1 MQQAFNAK
9 TTADEVLDGIDLT
22 GTNVLL
28 TGCASG
34 LGFETLRV
42 LTAHGAHVIAAARTL
57 AAAEQ
62 ACARA
67 GGSTTPLAC
76 DLADLAAVRRAC
88 AQVIATGLP
97 LHRIIANAGIMM
109 LPRLEQIDGIEKQFY
124 VNFLAHYAL
133 IAGVLG
139 AVPRHAGARI
149 VILASEAHRRAPPGG
164 VELENLSGER
174 DYEPM
179 RAYGQSNVARIL
191 YARALARRLADS
203 GITANSLHPGVIGS
217 TALFRHLNPLLR
229 GVVRLFSKTI
239 AQGAATQ
246 CYVAAH
252 PPAQGITG
260 QYFSDCHVATSPRRH
275 ADQRRPGRCARR
287 AVVDDRRTADLTAG
301 ALSRR
306 RASTRQALGG

>member
-9 TTADEVLDGIDLT
+9 TTADEVLDGLDLT

-67 GGSTTPLAC
+67 GGGTTPLAC
-76 DLADLAAVRRAC
+76 DLADLASVRRAC
-88 AQVIATGLP
+88 AKVIATGLP

-133 IAGVLG
+133 ISGVLD

-149 VILASEAHRRAPPGG
+149 VVLASEAHRRAPPAG
-164 VELENLSGER
+164 VELDNLSGER
-174 DYEPM
+174 GYEPM

-191 YARALARRLADS
+191 YARALATRLADS

-239 AQGAATQ
+239 AQG
-246 CYVAAH
+246 
-252 PPAQGITG
+252 ITG
-260 QYFSDCHVATSPRRH
+260 QYFSDCRVATPTHVAQDDALGERLWTIAAQLTS
-275 ADQRRPGRCARR
+275 
-287 AVVDDRRTADLTAG
+287 
-301 ALSRR
+301 
-306 RASTRQALGG
+306 RQAS